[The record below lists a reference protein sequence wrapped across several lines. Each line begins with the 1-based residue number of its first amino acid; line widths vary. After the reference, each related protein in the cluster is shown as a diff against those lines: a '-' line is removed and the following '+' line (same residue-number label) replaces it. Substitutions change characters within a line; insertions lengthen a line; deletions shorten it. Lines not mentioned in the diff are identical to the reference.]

1 MDYHA
6 QESCMRIAQTAVHV
20 KIDQAGV
27 RRVSDEIA
35 AEIGNTFADQVAF
48 CRKSWQHELRPS
60 TLDEHALSWIFLC
73 GNWNYCF
80 WPEEGEEPL
89 VITHK
94 GESYKRSWAMVAA
107 VTRALDGRTKE
118 LADPKWQINA
128 TEVQVKDIFQGDE
141 GSGEVPLLHERVR
154 SLQDLGKWTEAFGG
168 LTQILKLCNKSAI
181 TLISYVVKM
190 TNWNDSI
197 VYQRAGKEE
206 PEQLWILKRAQLLCA
221 DLWYCAM
228 QSENTE
234 ISELCKFTDM
244 NQLSAFADYRIP
256 QTLES
261 FGAIKYSDH
270 LISLLHNKHR
280 FQPGDNEEVEIR
292 GVSVHAATLIA
303 NELRDNHP
311 EFAKITDVVVDTFLW
326 TYAMLD
332 KNQCQK
338 LPHHLCR
345 TVFY

>member
-1 MDYHA
+1 M
-6 QESCMRIAQTAVHV
+6 Q
-20 KIDQAGV
+20 IDQAGV

-181 TLISYVVKM
+181 TLISYVVK
-190 TNWNDSI
+190 
-197 VYQRAGKEE
+197 VG
-206 PEQLWILKRAQLLCA
+206 
-221 DLWYCAM
+221 
-228 QSENTE
+228 
-234 ISELCKFTDM
+234 F
-244 NQLSAFADYRIP
+244 LS
-256 QTLES
+256 LM
-261 FGAIKYSDH
+261 K
-270 LISLLHNKHR
+270 
-280 FQPGDNEEVEIR
+280 
-292 GVSVHAATLIA
+292 
-303 NELRDNHP
+303 
-311 EFAKITDVVVDTFLW
+311 
-326 TYAMLD
+326 
-332 KNQCQK
+332 
-338 LPHHLCR
+338 
-345 TVFY
+345 